1 MPLIKSAIK
10 KMRVDKR
17 RQAHNQAILSKLK
30 TLLAKAQANREGRL
44 IKQAVSS
51 LDKAAQKGLIHKN
64 KASRKKS
71 RLMRLFA
78 GPKKQAK
85 PKEQKTTKPKR

>member
-10 KMRVDKR
+10 KMRVDRR
-17 RQAHNQAILSKLK
+17 RQAHNQAILSQLK
-30 TLLAKAQANREGRL
+30 TSLAKAQASRKESL

-71 RLMRLFA
+71 RLMRLVA
-78 GPKKQAK
+78 GLEKKAN
-85 PKEQKTTKPKR
+85 PKR